1 MSRMTRAGVG
11 PGLRHTSLRSV
22 LQLIMVAVVV
32 AIGLN
37 VAAAA
42 LLARD
47 LRNAAEQLDR
57 DVYVVQRNVEQLY
70 RSLVDQQNDVRAYTL
85 TDDRVFLE
93 DYEDAQRTQKEV
105 LDRLGSALADDPA
118 SRAAL
123 GRVAAA
129 ATAWQQQGA
138 QPQLDAAQRDDGSLN
153 ALLTSGTPRRLFAQV
168 TDELDQL
175 SSVVDA
181 RAAGVLDR
189 AQETQRNTLW
199 LLFATLVVTGALAA
213 FSLRVLTTW
222 VSRPMRLL
230 VDDASTVASGD
241 LHHEVDA
248 DRGPSELREVAAT
261 VDAMRRRLL
270 AERSTAAR
278 RSLLTGQEDERR
290 RLAMG
295 IHDDT
300 VQAVLAA
307 SLRLQRLRRHLR
319 GAGDAAGELVEEVQQ
334 DLDEAI
340 SRLRRLIFELHP
352 PTLDSEGLAAAMR
365 LYLGET
371 LQPQGVQWSLQVD
384 GAVPQDQVTTALA
397 YRLFREAVLNVVK
410 HAHASTVRVDLASDT
425 DRLRVEV
432 TDDGVG
438 FPLGE
443 AQQPAPGHLGMVASR
458 QLCEAAGGEWHVDS
472 APGQGT
478 RVRYAVPQSVA

>member
-1 MSRMTRAGVG
+1 
-11 PGLRHTSLRSV
+11 V

-47 LRNAAEQLDR
+47 LRSAAEQLDR

-70 RSLVDQQNDVRAYTL
+70 RSLVAQQNDVRAFTL
-85 TDDRVFLE
+85 TNDGAFLE
-93 DYEDAQRTQKEV
+93 DYASAQQAQEEV
-105 LDRLGSALADDPA
+105 LNRLGSALADDPP

-129 ATAWQQQGA
+129 AGAWQQQGA
-138 QPQLDAAQRDDGSLN
+138 QPQIDAAQRQDGSLN
-153 ALLTSGTPRRLFAQV
+153 ELLESGTPRRLFAQLI
-168 TDELDQL
+168 DELDGL
-175 SSVVDA
+175 SSRVDA

-189 AQETQRNTLW
+189 ARDTQRDTLW
-199 LLFATLVVTGALAA
+199 MLFATLIVTGALAGL
-213 FSLRVLTTW
+213 SLRVLTNW

-230 VDDASTVASGD
+230 VEDASSVASGD
-241 LHHEVDA
+241 LHHEVHA
-248 DRGPSELREVAAT
+248 GSGPSELREVAAT

-270 AERSTAAR
+270 AERTTAAR

-300 VQAVLAA
+300 VQSVLAA
-307 SLRLQRLRRHLR
+307 SLRLQRLRRYLR
-319 GAGDAAGELVEEVQQ
+319 GSGDEAVGLVEEVQQ

-371 LQPQGVQWSLQVD
+371 LRLQGVHWSLQVD
-384 GAVPQDQVTTALA
+384 GDVPQDPVTVALA

-410 HAHASTVRVDLASDT
+410 HAHASTVRVDLASDA
-425 DRLRVEV
+425 DRLRVEIA
-432 TDDGVG
+432 DDGVG
-438 FPLGE
+438 FAPGD
-443 AQQPAPGHLGMVASR
+443 AQQPTPGHLGMLASR

-472 APGQGT
+472 APGLGT
-478 RVRYAVPQSVA
+478 RVTYTVPQSVA